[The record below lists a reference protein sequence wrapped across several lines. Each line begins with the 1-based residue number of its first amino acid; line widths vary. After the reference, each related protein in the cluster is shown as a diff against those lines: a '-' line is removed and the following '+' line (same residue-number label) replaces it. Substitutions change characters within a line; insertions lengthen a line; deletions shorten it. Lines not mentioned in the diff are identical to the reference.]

1 MTPVTDEPMLPE
13 ENEEPLP
20 PVGHVRVVYLGPVAP
35 HWEVRSDFGDPALI
49 EEFRRRT
56 MARLVLLPPHD
67 PQYRRNRERVIRDAE
82 RENILLEWDLGVPEE
97 EAVAAAPDSAAEVDR
112 RPLRPPRAEPPAGL
126 GPRGSVPGGLV
137 ELGQADPLQPQAGGV
152 HLGGCGE
159 VARRRPQ
166 AGQSVLAGPLHHA
179 ADERPAPV
187 DLGLVEVQAEQGPG
201 RLLALA
207 PLDAAPVPG
216 LGQLGVGADQLLA
229 DQGGDVVGVGVDHHG
244 QGGELVGGA
253 SRLGA

>member
-1 MTPVTDEPMLPE
+1 MTPVTDEPSSPRRA
-13 ENEEPLP
+13 EEPLP

-82 RENILLEWDLGVPEE
+82 RENILLEWDLGCPRGGGGGCAEPADEVADPDHRGGRSPLDGRARVGGPTR
-97 EAVAAAPDSAAEVDR
+97 AVAAQPV
-112 RPLRPPRAEPPAGL
+112 G
-126 GPRGSVPGGLV
+126 GSSSS
-137 ELGQADPLQPQAGGV
+137 GQADPLQPQARGV
-152 HLGGCGE
+152 HLGRRGE
-159 VARRRPQ
+159 VAGRGPQ
-166 AGQSVLAGPLHHA
+166 PGQTLLAGPFHHP
-179 ADERPAPV
+179 ADERAAPV
-187 DLGLVEVQAEQGPG
+187 DLGLVEVQPEQGPG

-216 LGQLGVGADQLLA
+216 LGQLGVGPDQLLP
-229 DQGGDVVGVGVDHHG
+229 DQRRPRGRRRRRSPRPG
-244 QGGELVGGA
+244 
-253 SRLGA
+253 R